1 VVFFDF
7 RKTGVF
13 QTKRVSIVPTSIEN
27 DDNATGGIGIPAV
40 VAALM
45 FTTPAVK
52 ARRKKREP
60 AKRNTVPVVATD

>member
-1 VVFFDF
+1 VVFFGF
-7 RKTGVF
+7 RKSGIF

-27 DDNATGGIGIPAV
+27 EDNAAGGIGIPAV

-60 AKRNTVPVVATD
+60 LKQKPVPVVATD